1 MDAPEPSSPPSPP
14 PRKAPTLKE
23 LWAQPLGR
31 LLVVGVVGATLLIG
45 ARCSSEPIPPEAPAP
60 KTAAAAAP
68 LAYGP
73 VAEHPAPDAPPKP
86 VEQLRQSLAAYD
98 AILRDLEVSEVL
110 ARRARGRAEPG
121 SSTERALDEQARA
134 LADQARRLRELRAAA
149 LGQALTLDT
158 LLLPAAAAIDEPA
171 R

>member
-23 LWAQPLGR
+23 LWAQPTGR
-31 LLVVGVVGATLLIG
+31 LLVLGVVGATLLIG
-45 ARCSSEPIPPEAPAP
+45 ARCSSEPVEPDLSAPEA
-60 KTAAAAAP
+60 TAAAP
-68 LAYGP
+68 LASGP
-73 VAEHPAPDAPPKP
+73 MWASTAPEAPPRP

-98 AILRDLEVSEVL
+98 AILRDLEVGEVL
-110 ARRARGRAEPG
+110 ARRARERAKPG
-121 SSTERALDEQARA
+121 SSAARVLDEQARA

-149 LGQALTLDT
+149 LAQALTLDT
-158 LLLPAAAAIDEPA
+158 LLLPADAT